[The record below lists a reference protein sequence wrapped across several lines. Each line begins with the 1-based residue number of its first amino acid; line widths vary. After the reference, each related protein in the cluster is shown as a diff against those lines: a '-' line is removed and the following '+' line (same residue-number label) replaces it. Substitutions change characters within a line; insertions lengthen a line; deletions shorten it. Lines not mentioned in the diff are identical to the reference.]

1 MTGGLAD
8 CDQRFS
14 AAFEG
19 TLHMAYSFMFC
30 TKMHLESKTFFDEI
44 PLQVQLDV
52 SFKAVA
58 RCMILGHQR
67 MRGILHI

>member
-1 MTGGLAD
+1 
-8 CDQRFS
+8 
-14 AAFEG
+14 
-19 TLHMAYSFMFC
+19 MACSFMFC
-30 TKMHLESKTFFDEI
+30 TKIHFESKTFFDEI

-67 MRGILHI
+67 MRGIVHI